1 LDVGFF
7 YSTET
12 SDLKIPSI
20 SLPPEVSLSAHYTA
34 TILRNAASP
43 AGASRF
49 VSFLLGPQGRAVMQ
63 GHGLDIVKPS
73 VSGDASKMPPQV
85 HSEVDVAK

>member
-34 TILRNAASP
+34 TVLSNAASP
-43 AGASRF
+43 ASASRF
-49 VSFLLGPQGRAVMQ
+49 VGFLLGPPGRALMQ
-63 GHGLDIVKPS
+63 DHGLDIVKPS
-73 VSGDASKMPPQV
+73 VSGDTSKMPPQIR
-85 HSEVDVAK
+85 SEVDTAK